1 MVTLNIAD
9 TLDGLSNE
17 TRLDIFRLLVREGGG
32 DGVAVV
38 IAVIPAYPNGYAAI
52 PLVHSLIDP
61 GMPASTGLA
70 FMLAASMTSIS
81 AAIAIFSLAKTR
93 LYNLFLV
100 ARGASVF
107 LAGLTWQ
114 LAG

>member
-1 MVTLNIAD
+1 MDTQNIAN
-9 TLDGLSNE
+9 TLDGLSSE

-32 DGVAVV
+32 DGLAVV

-81 AAIAIFSLAKTR
+81 ATIAIFSLAKTR
-93 LYNLFLV
+93 LYDLIPCGSRCQRLSGRADV
-100 ARGASVF
+100 AT
-107 LAGLTWQ
+107 AG
-114 LAG
+114 